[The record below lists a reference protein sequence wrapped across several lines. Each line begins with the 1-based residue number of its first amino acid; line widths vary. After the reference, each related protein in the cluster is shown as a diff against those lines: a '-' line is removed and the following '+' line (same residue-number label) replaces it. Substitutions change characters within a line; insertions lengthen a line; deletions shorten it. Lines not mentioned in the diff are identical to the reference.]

1 MNLRLLRV
9 IDEQFLE
16 TPFYGSRQMTRWL
29 RRQGDT
35 VSRKRVRRLMRR
47 LRVHAVCQRPRTSQ
61 SHPGHRIYPYL
72 LRDLQITQPNHVWCT
87 DVTYIPLQRDFLYLV
102 AVMDWASRTV
112 LSWRL
117 SNTLEANFCVEALH
131 EALERYGPPAIFN
144 SDQGSQFTSVE
155 FTDVLKEAGIRIS
168 MDGKGR
174 WMDNVFI
181 ERLWRSLKYECVYLA
196 EFATGSQ
203 ARTEIGW
210 WMDCYNRR
218 RPHSSLN
225 DRTPEEA
232 YTDHGANR
240 SPGATPL
247 ESRTRDSTLAVT
259 KTCPKDGVHLSSR
272 LSMLPLRDCW
282 SIALVDAASGLGSPA
297 NVFGR
302 WRTGAERFAT
312 NGLPRRRDGLQKAY
326 AAACCAFPWLSDG
339 HAGSRRV
346 RNQRL
351 QHPGVLLVGLRK
363 GLHILRLLQ
372 PLCSPV
378 AIEPH
383 DPGAAVEHVDGAG
396 VGVPAVRSHVDHQ
409 HLGPADRGGVEIDVH
424 LTILTV
430 GDLVLDVDRHL
441 VAGRDDQELPRKGQG
456 RNEAILTGRVLP
468 GERVELGVRHEL
480 RQLRRQRRRGRVL
493 RASRFRREDVGEDQQ
508 RGNRSAQPSGLP
520 HGVSLPQAGPRLR
533 VSGGSAIVAPCFY
546 HRRRMG
552 VNGGCHRP
560 RMDRSSSTG

>member
-1 MNLRLLRV
+1 MVAPTHARLSIVRQCHLVSIARSSFYYEGQGESPVNLRLLRV

-16 TPFYGSRQMTRWL
+16 TPFYGSRQITRWL

-47 LRVHAVCQRPRTSQ
+47 LGVHAVCQRPRTSQ

-87 DVTYIPLQRDFLYLV
+87 DVTYIPLQRGFLYLV

-131 EALERYGPPAIFN
+131 EALERYGPPEIFN

-210 WMDCYNRR
+210 WMDFYNRR

-240 SPGATPL
+240 SLTTETSPTLREGFGVGAHT
-247 ESRTRDSTLAVT
+247 
-259 KTCPKDGVHLSSR
+259 
-272 LSMLPLRDCW
+272 
-282 SIALVDAASGLGSPA
+282 AAELLI
-297 NVFGR
+297 VFGDNPDR
-302 WRTGAERFAT
+302 IRSEAAFAKLCGACPLPASSGMTTGR
-312 NGLPRRRDGLQKAY
+312 
-326 AAACCAFPWLSDG
+326 
-339 HAGSRRV
+339 H
-346 RNQRL
+346 RL
-351 QHPGVLLVGLRK
+351 N
-363 GLHILRLLQ
+363 
-372 PLCSPV
+372 
-378 AIEPH
+378 
-383 DPGAAVEHVDGAG
+383 
-396 VGVPAVRSHVDHQ
+396 
-409 HLGPADRGGVEIDVH
+409 RGGHRHANAALYRAVIVRMRYHQPTVDDVARRTADGRTKREIIRCLKRFLAREIYQRVMTDF
-424 LTILTV
+424 
-430 GDLVLDVDRHL
+430 R
-441 VAGRDDQELPRKGQG
+441 ARQEL
-456 RNEAILTGRVLP
+456 I
-468 GERVELGVRHEL
+468 
-480 RQLRRQRRRGRVL
+480 
-493 RASRFRREDVGEDQQ
+493 
-508 RGNRSAQPSGLP
+508 
-520 HGVSLPQAGPRLR
+520 QA
-533 VSGGSAIVAPCFY
+533 A
-546 HRRRMG
+546 
-552 VNGGCHRP
+552 
-560 RMDRSSSTG
+560 